1 MSISRRSFL
10 CGPTFAGLASRFP
23 IITSPA
29 PDGPARPNV
38 IVVMADALGWNDV
51 YHRSQVISPNIDPL
65 AREGVELDSFHSYP
79 TCSPTRSAS

>member
-1 MSISRRSFL
+1 M
-10 CGPTFAGLASRFP
+10 ASRFP

-38 IVVMADALGWNDV
+38 IVVMGDDLGWNDV
-51 YHRSQVISPNIDPL
+51 GYHGPQVISPNIDRL

-79 TCSPTRSAS
+79 TCSPTRSAN